1 MCEHEDHQHDVNFL
15 KETWYVIVALILFI
29 STISFQYQN
38 DLKVIILILAY
49 LLAGSGVL
57 LTALK
62 NIFKGDFFDE
72 NFLMGVATLGAI
84 AIGEYPEAVMV
95 MVLYQ
100 IGEYLQHRAVHRTR
114 KSITDLMNIKP
125 EYANVEENNAVTQKS
140 PEEVKINDIIIVKT
154 GEKIPLDGTIIDG
167 CAYIDTSALTGEA
180 VPREVKIN
188 DKALSGCI
196 NTDGYLKIKVTK
208 EYSESTVSKILELV
222 EHAKNKKTKTEK
234 FITKFARYYT
244 PSVVAA
250 ALILA
255 TIPPLITGTG
265 FLIWIERALTFLVIS
280 CPCAL
285 VISIPLGFFAGIGAA
300 SKNGILI
307 KGSNHL
313 EALSKPDSIAF
324 DKTGT
329 LTKGNFVVNDI
340 IPENGATED
349 DLLKYAATAE
359 IYSNHPIAIAIK
371 NKYNNTIDTNTIQ
384 EIKEEAGNGIIA
396 NISGDTILVGNSKLM
411 ANHNIEFFEN
421 LDANTVV
428 YVAKNKTFIGT
439 IAITDEVKEGSK
451 SAIYKVKKLA
461 CKVIMLTGDST
472 AVAEKTAK
480 NLGIDIVYSQLLPKD
495 KVDKIEKLIDN
506 KHKNGSVIFVGDGIN
521 DAPVL
526 KRSDIGIAMGGL
538 GSDAAIEA
546 ADIVIMDDDPTRIPT
561 AIKIAK
567 NTMRIVKQNI
577 IFAIGIKI
585 LFLILGAFGYMSMWG
600 AVFAD
605 VGVTL
610 IAILNALRILL
621 ITKKE
626 RS

>member
-244 PSVVAA
+244 PSVVAP

-255 TIPPLITGTG
+255 TIPPIITGTG
-265 FLIWIERALTFLVIS
+265 FLIWTERALTFLVIS

-307 KGSNHL
+307 KGSNYL

-359 IYSNHPIAIAIK
+359 IYSNHPIATAIK
-371 NKYNNTIDTNTIQ
+371 NKYNKTIDKNTIQ

-451 SAIYKVKKLA
+451 SAIYKLKKLA

-546 ADIVIMDDDPTRIPT
+546 ADIVIMDDDPTRIPS

>member
-255 TIPPLITGTG
+255 TIPPIITGTG
-265 FLIWIERALTFLVIS
+265 FLIWTERALTFLVIS

-307 KGSNHL
+307 KGSNYL

-371 NKYNNTIDTNTIQ
+371 NKYNKTIDTNTIQ

-439 IAITDEVKEGSK
+439 ITITDEVKEGSK

-461 CKVIMLTGDST
+461 CKGIMLTGDST

>member
-307 KGSNHL
+307 KGSNYL

-371 NKYNNTIDTNTIQ
+371 NKYNKTIDTNTIQ

-526 KRSDIGIAMGGL
+526 KRSDIGIAMGCL

>member
-1 MCEHEDHQHDVNFL
+1 MCEHEEHQHEENFL
-15 KETWYVIVALILFI
+15 KETWHVIAALILFI
-29 STISFQYQN
+29 STIIFQYQS
-38 DLKVIILILAY
+38 DIKVIILILAY

-62 NIFKGDFFDE
+62 NISKGDFFDE
-72 NFLMGVATLGAI
+72 NFLMGIATIGAI

-95 MVLYQ
+95 MILYQ
-100 IGEYLQHRAVHRTR
+100 IGEYLQHRAVHKTR

-167 CAYIDTSALTGEA
+167 RAYIDTSALTGEA

-188 DKALSGCI
+188 NKALSGCI
-196 NTDGYLKIKVTK
+196 NTDGYLKIQVTK
-208 EYSESTVSKILELV
+208 EYSESTVAKILELV

-307 KGSNHL
+307 KGSNYL

-340 IPENGATED
+340 IPENGATAD
-349 DLLKYAATAE
+349 DLLKFAATAE

-371 NKYNNTIDTNTIQ
+371 NKYNKTIDTNTIQ

-411 ANHNIEFFEN
+411 ANHNIEFKEN

-451 SAIYKVKKLA
+451 SAIYKLKKLA

-495 KVDKIEKLIDN
+495 KVDKIENLINN

-546 ADIVIMDDDPTRIPT
+546 ADVVIMDDNPTRIPT

>member
-255 TIPPLITGTG
+255 TIPPIITGTG
-265 FLIWIERALTFLVIS
+265 FLIWTERALTFLVIS

-307 KGSNHL
+307 KGSNYL

-359 IYSNHPIAIAIK
+359 IYSNHPIATAIK
-371 NKYNNTIDTNTIQ
+371 NKYNKTIDKNTIQ

-396 NISGDTILVGNSKLM
+396 NISGDTILAGNSKLM

-439 IAITDEVKEGSK
+439 ITITDEVKEGSK
-451 SAIYKVKKLA
+451 SAIYKLKKLA

>member
-439 IAITDEVKEGSK
+439 ITITDEVKEGSK

-526 KRSDIGIAMGGL
+526 KRSDIGIAMGCL

>member
-439 IAITDEVKEGSK
+439 ITITDEVKEGSK

>member
-307 KGSNHL
+307 KGSNYL

-526 KRSDIGIAMGGL
+526 KRSDIGIAMGCL

>member
-255 TIPPLITGTG
+255 TIPPIITGTG
-265 FLIWIERALTFLVIS
+265 FLIWTERALTFLVIS

-307 KGSNHL
+307 KGSNYL

-359 IYSNHPIAIAIK
+359 IYSNHPIATAIK
-371 NKYNNTIDTNTIQ
+371 NKYNKTIDKNTIQ

-451 SAIYKVKKLA
+451 SAIYKLKKLA

>member
-371 NKYNNTIDTNTIQ
+371 NKYNKTIDTNTIQ

-526 KRSDIGIAMGGL
+526 KRSDIGIAMGCL

>member
-526 KRSDIGIAMGGL
+526 KRSDIGIAMGCL

>member
-329 LTKGNFVVNDI
+329 LTKGN
-340 IPENGATED
+340 
-349 DLLKYAATAE
+349 
-359 IYSNHPIAIAIK
+359 
-371 NKYNNTIDTNTIQ
+371 
-384 EIKEEAGNGIIA
+384 
-396 NISGDTILVGNSKLM
+396 
-411 ANHNIEFFEN
+411 
-421 LDANTVV
+421 
-428 YVAKNKTFIGT
+428 
-439 IAITDEVKEGSK
+439 
-451 SAIYKVKKLA
+451 
-461 CKVIMLTGDST
+461 C
-472 AVAEKTAK
+472 
-480 NLGIDIVYSQLLPKD
+480 
-495 KVDKIEKLIDN
+495 
-506 KHKNGSVIFVGDGIN
+506 SV
-521 DAPVL
+521 
-526 KRSDIGIAMGGL
+526 
-538 GSDAAIEA
+538 
-546 ADIVIMDDDPTRIPT
+546 RIH
-561 AIKIAK
+561 
-567 NTMRIVKQNI
+567 
-577 IFAIGIKI
+577 F
-585 LFLILGAFGYMSMWG
+585 
-600 AVFAD
+600 
-605 VGVTL
+605 
-610 IAILNALRILL
+610 
-621 ITKKE
+621 
-626 RS
+626 

>member
-1 MCEHEDHQHDVNFL
+1 MCENEDHKHEVNFF
-15 KETWYVIVALILFI
+15 KETWYIIAAIILFI
-29 STISFQYQN
+29 STISFQYQS
-38 DLKVIILILAY
+38 DLKFISLIFAY

-57 LTALK
+57 LTSLK
-62 NIFKGDFFDE
+62 NILKGDFFDE
-72 NFLMGVATLGAI
+72 NFLMGVATIGAI

-100 IGEYLQHRAVHRTR
+100 IGEYLQHKAVHKTR
-114 KSITDLMNIKP
+114 KSIADLMNIKP
-125 EYANVEENNAVTQKS
+125 EYANVEENNTVTQKS
-140 PEEVKINDIIIVKT
+140 PNEVKINDIIIVKT
-154 GEKIPLDGTIIDG
+154 GEKIPLDGIVLDG
-167 CAYIDTSALTGEA
+167 RAYIDTSSLTGEA
-180 VPREVKIN
+180 IPREVKVN

-196 NTDGYLKIKVTK
+196 NTNGYLKIRVTK
-208 EYSESTVSKILELV
+208 EYSESTVSKILALV

-244 PSVVAA
+244 PTVVVA

-255 TIPPLITGTG
+255 TIPPLITGNE
-265 FLIWIERALTFLVIS
+265 FIVWAERALTFLVIS

-307 KGSNHL
+307 KGSNYL

-329 LTKGNFVVNDI
+329 LTKGNFVVNEI
-340 IPENGATED
+340 IPENSTTED
-349 DLLKYAATAE
+349 DLLKYAAIAE
-359 IYSNHPIAIAIK
+359 TYSNHPISIAIK
-371 NKYNNTIDTNTIQ
+371 NKYNKQIDTDIIQ

-411 ANHNIEFFEN
+411 TNHNIEFNKN

-439 IAITDEVKEGSK
+439 ITITDGMKEGSK
-451 SAIYKVKKLA
+451 SAIYKLKKLA

-472 AVAEKTAK
+472 TIAAKTAK

-495 KVDKIEKLIDN
+495 KVDKIENLIDS
-506 KHKNGSVIFVGDGIN
+506 KYKNGSVIFVGDGIN

-538 GSDAAIEA
+538 GSDAAVEA
-546 ADIVIMDDDPTRIPT
+546 ADVVIMDDDPTRILT

-610 IAILNALRILL
+610 IAILNVLRILL

-626 RS
+626 CF

>member
-307 KGSNHL
+307 KGSNYL

-371 NKYNNTIDTNTIQ
+371 NKYNKTIDTNTIQ

>member
-38 DLKVIILILAY
+38 DLKVVILIFAY

-72 NFLMGVATLGAI
+72 NFLMGVATIGAI

-125 EYANVEENNAVTQKS
+125 EYANVEENNTVAQKS

-154 GEKIPLDGTIIDG
+154 GEKIPLDGIIIDG
-167 CAYIDTSALTGEA
+167 RAYIDTSALTGEA
-180 VPREVKIN
+180 VPREVKVN
-188 DKALSGCI
+188 DRALSGCI

-255 TIPPLITGTG
+255 TIPPIITGIG

-307 KGSNHL
+307 KGSNYL

-329 LTKGNFVVNDI
+329 LTKGNFVVNEI
-340 IPENGATED
+340 IPENDAKED
-349 DLLKYAATAE
+349 DLLKYAAIVET
-359 IYSNHPIAIAIK
+359 YSNHPIAIAIK
-371 NKYNNTIDTNTIQ
+371 NKYNKTIDTNTIQ

-411 ANHNIEFFEN
+411 TNHNIEFKEN
-421 LDANTVV
+421 LDANTFV

-439 IAITDEVKEGSK
+439 ITITDELKEGSK
-451 SAIYKVKKLA
+451 SAIYKLKKLA

-495 KVDKIEKLIDN
+495 KVDKIENLIDN

-546 ADIVIMDDDPTRIPT
+546 ADVVIIDDDPTRIPT

-621 ITKKE
+621 ITQKE

>member
-255 TIPPLITGTG
+255 TIPPIITGTG
-265 FLIWIERALTFLVIS
+265 FLIWTERALTFLVIS

-307 KGSNHL
+307 KGSNYL

-371 NKYNNTIDTNTIQ
+371 NKYNKTIDTNTIQ

-439 IAITDEVKEGSK
+439 ITITDEVKEGSK

>member
-255 TIPPLITGTG
+255 TIPPIITGTG
-265 FLIWIERALTFLVIS
+265 FLIWTERALTFLVIS

-307 KGSNHL
+307 KGSNYL

-371 NKYNNTIDTNTIQ
+371 NKYNKTIDTNTIQ

-451 SAIYKVKKLA
+451 SAIYKLKKLA